1 MTGARRRYTD
11 EVPRHIEVRVRGLCL
26 DLPEAYEE
34 RAWVGTRWMVRKHTF
49 AHVLGVEDPDDEPLV
64 VMAVR
69 SQGEELEALR
79 HVGPPFLDLG
89 WGRDAI
95 GMVLD
100 ESSDWDEV
108 REVVTE
114 SYCVMAPRKLV
125 ALVERPEAPDE
136 RPDPGCP

>member
-1 MTGARRRYTD
+1 MRLAAIDIGSNSVHMIVAD
-11 EVPRHIEVRVRGLCL
+11 SSGP
-26 DLPEAYEE
+26 
-34 RAWVGTRWMVRKHTF
+34 HTF
-49 AHVLGVEDPDDEPLV
+49 RVIERERERVKLGAGAFANGMLMPEPK
-64 VMAVR
+64 AAA
-69 SQGEELEALR
+69 LEALR
-79 HVGPPFLDLG
+79 NAGPPFLELG

-125 ALVERPEAPDE
+125 ALVERPDAPDE
-136 RPDPGCP
+136 RRDPGCP